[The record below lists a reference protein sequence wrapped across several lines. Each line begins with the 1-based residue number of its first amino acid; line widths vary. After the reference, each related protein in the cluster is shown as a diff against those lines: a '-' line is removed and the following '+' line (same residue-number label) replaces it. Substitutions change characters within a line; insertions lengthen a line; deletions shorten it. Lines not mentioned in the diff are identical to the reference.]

1 MANTLTAVIPQL
13 LVRGLSVLRESV
25 QMPFLVNRAYESD
38 AAQRG
43 DTVTIPVPS
52 SMTAKAVTPGTV
64 PSVPEDV
71 APTLVS
77 IPLDQW
83 QYADFTM
90 TDKDLK
96 EIQEGYLPIQAEAAV
111 KALANKVDGDLL
123 ALGSQFY
130 GVSGG
135 FNLPVNDVADIVD
148 ARKVLNEQLAP
159 MDPRYLVVSPTREA
173 EMLSIPA
180 FHDASFG
187 VGGEAILEG
196 RLDRR
201 LGFGIAMDQ
210 NVPEFAIGT
219 GAGYTTDGSAYSAGV
234 SSVTTITGTGTIK
247 AGDIFQFA
255 NHDQTYVATADMV
268 GAGTLSFAP
277 TLQVA
282 QPASAEA
289 ITYGTGLAGESYVD
303 HDLNM
308 AFHRDAIAFVT
319 RPLQSDPDANSLG
332 SIVRSISDPESRL
345 TLRLEITRQNKQTN
359 WSWDIL
365 YGYAV
370 IRRELGARFVGGTA

>member
-1 MANTLTAVIPQL
+1 MSNSLTNIVPQM

-25 QMPFLVNRAYESD
+25 QMPFLVNRAYESE

-52 SMTAKAVTPGTV
+52 AMIAKDVQPGLTPTVAQDVTP
-64 PSVPEDV
+64 S
-71 APTLVS
+71 LVT
-77 IPLDQW
+77 IPLDKW
-83 QYADFTM
+83 RYADFTM
-90 TDKDLK
+90 TDKDLV
-96 EIQEGYLPIQAEAAV
+96 EIQEGYLPLQAESAV
-111 KALANKVDGDLL
+111 KALANKIDKDLIG
-123 ALGSQFY
+123 LGSQFY
-130 GVSGG
+130 GAAG
-135 FNLPVNDVADIVD
+135 DVAQDVDAVKDIVEC
-148 ARKVLNEQLAP
+148 RKVLNEQLAP
-159 MDPRYLVVSPTREA
+159 VDNRNIVISPAREA

-196 RLDRR
+196 RITRR

-210 NVPEFAIGT
+210 NVMDFEAGTATGATVNTGGSEGDATVAVTGGT
-219 GAGYTTDGSAYSAGV
+219 GDFVVGDLISFAG
-234 SSVTTITGTGTIK
+234 
-247 AGDIFQFA
+247 
-255 NHDQTYVATADMV
+255 HDQTYVVTAG
-268 GAGTLSFAP
+268 GAASGSTLSIAP
-277 TLQVA
+277 SLQVDVA
-282 QPASAEA
+282 GAAA
-289 ITYGTGLAGESYVD
+289 ITATPD
-303 HDLNM
+303 HELNL

-319 RPLQSDPDANSLG
+319 RPLASDPDANSLG

-370 IRRELGARFVGGTA
+370 IRRELGARFLGGNA

>member
-1 MANTLTAVIPQL
+1 MANSLTNIVPQM

-25 QMPFLVNRAYESD
+25 QMPFLVNRAYESE

-52 SMTAKAVTPGTV
+52 AMIAKDVQPGLTPTAAQDVT
-64 PSVPEDV
+64 
-71 APTLVS
+71 PTLVN
-77 IPLDQW
+77 IPLDKW
-83 QYADFTM
+83 RYADFTM
-90 TDKDLK
+90 TDKDLV
-96 EIQEGYLPIQAEAAV
+96 EIQEGYLPLQAESAV
-111 KALANKVDGDLL
+111 KALANKIDTDLIG
-123 ALGSQFY
+123 LGSQFY
-130 GVSGG
+130 GAAGTVGT
-135 FNLPVNDVADIVD
+135 DVDAVKDIVEC
-148 ARKVLNEQLAP
+148 RKVLNEQLAP
-159 MDPRYLVVSPTREA
+159 VDNRNIVISPAREA

-196 RLDRR
+196 RITRR

-210 NVPEFAIGT
+210 NVMDFEAGDSANGVLNGAASEGDTTVAIDGGT
-219 GAGYTTDGSAYSAGV
+219 GSYV
-234 SSVTTITGTGTIK
+234 
-247 AGDIFQFA
+247 AGDLVSFA
-255 NHDQTYVATADMV
+255 GHDQTYVVTA
-268 GAGTLSFAP
+268 GGTASGVTISIQPA
-277 TLQVA
+277 LQVDVA
-282 QPASAEA
+282 DGAAVTA
-289 ITYGTGLAGESYVD
+289 VAD
-303 HDLNM
+303 HELNL

-319 RPLQSDPDANSLG
+319 RPLASDPDANALG

-370 IRRELGARFVGGTA
+370 IRRELGARFLGGNA